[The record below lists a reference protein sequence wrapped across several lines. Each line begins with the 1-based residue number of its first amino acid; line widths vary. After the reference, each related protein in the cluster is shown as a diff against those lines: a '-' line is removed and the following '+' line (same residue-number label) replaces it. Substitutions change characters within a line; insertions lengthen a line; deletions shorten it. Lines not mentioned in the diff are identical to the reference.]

1 MINTYLLCGGPS
13 SEHDIALRS
22 ALNISKNLNKE
33 KYKLKLVYVDKK
45 GRFSKAFDFIDTD
58 DEFDLVKTCK
68 ENILES
74 ISDFLLE
81 LKDKDK
87 DNTIIIPCIHGTYGE
102 DGTIQGFL
110 DAIDMAYIG
119 NGLLSSSVC
128 MDKVTANDIFEK
140 NKLSQARYLYAK
152 EETFN
157 EDFAK
162 RCQEYI
168 KFPMIVK
175 PSANGSSVGVNKAE
189 NIKELLKFGK
199 EALKYDEKI
208 LVEEAIIGQE
218 VEIAIIGE
226 NELMASKPGAYTT
239 DHTFLDYDAKYF
251 DKSTKE
257 ELPYLMDENLEKE
270 LLEFAKKCYKACG
283 CQGFARVDIFLKDNK
298 FYINE
303 INTFPGFTP
312 TSFFARLCKI
322 SFNLEFEEILDMLI
336 EEGFKSFQKRRF
348 KWLKE
353 A

>member
-13 SEHDIALRS
+13 SEHEIALRS
-22 ALNISKNLNKE
+22 ALNISKNLDKNK
-33 KYKLKLVYVDKK
+33 YNLKIVYIDKK
-45 GRFSKAFDFIDTD
+45 GRFSKAFDFINTD
-58 DEFDLVKTCK
+58 DEFELVKECK
-68 ENILES
+68 ENLLES

-87 DNTIIIPCIHGTYGE
+87 ENTIIIPCVHGTYGE

-110 DAIDMAYIG
+110 DAIDTAYIG

-140 NKLSQARYLYAK
+140 NKLKQARYLYAN
-152 EETFN
+152 EESFDL
-157 EDFAK
+157 DFAK
-162 RCQEYI
+162 KCEEYI

-189 NIKELLKFGK
+189 NIDDLLKFGK
-199 EALKYDEKI
+199 ESLKYDEKI

-218 VEIAIIGE
+218 VEIAIIGD
-226 NELMASKPGAYTT
+226 NKLIASKPGAYVT
-239 DHTFLDYDAKYF
+239 DHIFLDYDAKYF

-257 ELPYLMDENLEKE
+257 MLPYPMDEKLEKD

-283 CQGFARVDIFLKDNK
+283 CQGFARVDIFLKDNE

-322 SFNLEFEEILDMLI
+322 SFDLEFSQILDMLI

-353 A
+353 L

>member
-58 DEFDLVKTCK
+58 DEFNLVKTCK

-162 RCQEYI
+162 KCQEYI

-257 ELPYLMDENLEKE
+257 ELPYPIDENLEKE

>member
-1 MINTYLLCGGPS
+1 MERQMINTYLLCGGPS

-58 DEFDLVKTCK
+58 DEFDLVKDCK

-162 RCQEYI
+162 KCQEYI

-189 NIKELLKFGK
+189 NIEELLKFGK

-218 VEIAIIGE
+218 VEIAVIGE

-257 ELPYLMDENLEKE
+257 ELPYPIDKNLEKE

-348 KWLKE
+348 K
-353 A
+353 

>member
-58 DEFDLVKTCK
+58 NEFDLVKDCK

-218 VEIAIIGE
+218 VEIAVIGE

-257 ELPYLMDENLEKE
+257 ELPYPIDENLEKE

-283 CQGFARVDIFLKDNK
+283 CQGFARIDIFLKDNK

-353 A
+353 V

>member
-45 GRFSKAFDFIDTD
+45 GRFSNAFDFIDTD
-58 DEFDLVKTCK
+58 DEFDLVKECK
-68 ENILES
+68 KNILES

-87 DNTIIIPCIHGTYGE
+87 ENTIIIPCIHGTYGE

-140 NKLSQARYLYAK
+140 NKLKQARYLYAK
-152 EETFN
+152 EDSFD

-162 RCQEYI
+162 KCQEYI

-189 NIKELLKFGK
+189 NIDDLLKFGK
-199 EALKYDEKI
+199 ESLKYDEKI

-218 VEIAIIGE
+218 VEIAVIGDNEII
-226 NELMASKPGAYTT
+226 ASKPGAYTT
-239 DHTFLDYDAKYF
+239 NHTFLDYDAKYF
-251 DKSTKE
+251 DKSTVE
-257 ELPYLMDENLEKE
+257 NLPYEMDENLEKD
-270 LLEFAKKCYKACG
+270 LLEFAKECYKACG
-283 CQGFARVDIFLKDNK
+283 CQGFARVDVFLKDNE

-322 SFNLEFEEILDMLI
+322 SFDLEFTEILDMLI
-336 EEGFKSFQKRRF
+336 DEGFKSYQKRRF
-348 KWLKE
+348 K
-353 A
+353 